1 MRVIVCDDDKLF
13 LQQFRNTLE
22 KAFNA
27 RRQAVEIVCVESG
40 ADLFRTLGKQSADVV
55 FLDIEMPDED
65 GFSVAR
71 RLSKLANKPLL
82 VFTTSI
88 ETLVFESF
96 EHEPIWYLLKSN
108 MNQLP
113 AVIDKIIHKLE
124 HTKKYLEYLNSNT
137 QHRVP
142 LSDILYLESKDHY
155 ITLHTQNEIYRF
167 RGKLSDI
174 EKQVGKEFF
183 IRCHASY
190 LVNFQYVKA
199 LGKGK
204 LLLSDNNIIPIS
216 RNKLEETQDA
226 FMNYKGSLRL

>member
-13 LQQFRNTLE
+13 LQQFHNTLE

-40 ADLFRTLGKQSADVV
+40 ADLFRTLGQQSTDVV

-71 RLSKLANKPLL
+71 RLAKLANKPLL

-113 AVIDKIIHKLE
+113 AVINKIILKLE
-124 HTKKYLEYLNSNT
+124 HTKKFLEYFNSNT
-137 QHRVP
+137 QHRVL
-142 LSDILYLESKDHY
+142 LSDILFLESKDHY
-155 ITLHTQNEIYRF
+155 ITLHTQNEICCF

-174 EKQVGKEFF
+174 EKQVGNEFF

>member
-155 ITLHTQNEIYRF
+155 ITLHTQNKIYRF

-204 LLLSDNNIIPIS
+204 IYLVNNISIPIS
-216 RNKLEETQDA
+216 RNKLEETQES